1 MTLVDQRCRRNE
13 REKACEHERCKTP
26 TFQPLSMALLD
37 ADSRLTLSRRN
48 RQKETEATARAL
60 ALGFLIM
67 IVLSVWFTLSGGFM
81 HGD

>member
-1 MTLVDQRCRRNE
+1 MRVAVPVLSGLLP
-13 REKACEHERCKTP
+13 P

-48 RQKETEATARAL
+48 RQKETEVTARAL

>member
-1 MTLVDQRCRRNE
+1 
-13 REKACEHERCKTP
+13 
-26 TFQPLSMALLD
+26 MALLD
-37 ADSRLTLSRRN
+37 ADSRLTLPRRN
-48 RQKETEATARAL
+48 RQKEAEVTARAL